1 MIFAIWVISPYNV
14 IVIVPFEE
22 GVASKKLLQRAKSL
36 GSLQPKQFVKE
47 YLNIQGDQEIRAR
60 FSNQKK
66 NMKAAN
72 KYNEIWRVFSKFS
85 LVFKNLYGIKKI
97 PV

>member
-1 MIFAIWVISPYNV
+1 LKNTIY
-14 IVIVPFEE
+14 
-22 GVASKKLLQRAKSL
+22 
-36 GSLQPKQFVKE
+36 
-47 YLNIQGDQEIRAR
+47 IQGDQEIRAR

>member
-1 MIFAIWVISPYNV
+1 MLVNVFKWIFSQNL
-14 IVIVPFEE
+14 
-22 GVASKKLLQRAKSL
+22 KDCR
-36 GSLQPKQFVKE
+36 
-47 YLNIQGDQEIRAR
+47 NIQGDQEIRAR

-72 KYNEIWRVFSKFS
+72 KYNEIWRVFRKFS

>member
-1 MIFAIWVISPYNV
+1 MENQTQSNFANA
-14 IVIVPFEE
+14 F
-22 GVASKKLLQRAKSL
+22 KS
-36 GSLQPKQFVKE
+36 FC
-47 YLNIQGDQEIRAR
+47 IQGDQEIRAR

-72 KYNEIWRVFSKFS
+72 KHNEIWRVFSKFS

>member
-1 MIFAIWVISPYNV
+1 MNSKFGVSKDRTEITIFDFRYISNITYNV

-47 YLNIQGDQEIRAR
+47 YLNIYQVVL
-60 FSNQKK
+60 K
-66 NMKAAN
+66 
-72 KYNEIWRVFSKFS
+72 V
-85 LVFKNLYGIKKI
+85 
-97 PV
+97 

>member
-1 MIFAIWVISPYNV
+1 MF
-14 IVIVPFEE
+14 
-22 GVASKKLLQRAKSL
+22 
-36 GSLQPKQFVKE
+36 
-47 YLNIQGDQEIRAR
+47 IQGDQEIRAR

-72 KYNEIWRVFSKFS
+72 KFYEIWRVFSKFS
-85 LVFKNLYGIKKI
+85 LVFKNLYGINKI

>member
-1 MIFAIWVISPYNV
+1 MFNNIIY
-14 IVIVPFEE
+14 
-22 GVASKKLLQRAKSL
+22 
-36 GSLQPKQFVKE
+36 
-47 YLNIQGDQEIRAR
+47 YIQGDQEIRAR

-66 NMKAAN
+66 SMKAAI
-72 KYNEIWRVFSKFS
+72 KFYEIWRVFSKFS

>member
-1 MIFAIWVISPYNV
+1 LSVI
-14 IVIVPFEE
+14 
-22 GVASKKLLQRAKSL
+22 
-36 GSLQPKQFVKE
+36 
-47 YLNIQGDQEIRAR
+47 NIQGDQEIRAR

-85 LVFKNLYGIKKI
+85 LSFKKLYGIKKI

>member
-1 MIFAIWVISPYNV
+1 MKNKSLNYLAKKRM
-14 IVIVPFEE
+14 
-22 GVASKKLLQRAKSL
+22 ASKWLKVQK
-36 GSLQPKQFVKE
+36 
-47 YLNIQGDQEIRAR
+47 IQGDQEIRAR

>member
-1 MIFAIWVISPYNV
+1 MKYRKKFLISVDEFFSNYCFNKANIFP
-14 IVIVPFEE
+14 
-22 GVASKKLLQRAKSL
+22 
-36 GSLQPKQFVKE
+36 
-47 YLNIQGDQEIRAR
+47 IQGDQEIRAR